1 MNEAKVRMLKMEP
14 IKVRCKSCSKEIVAA
29 AGKSVCCGCSNMV
42 TISGDVIS
50 AVDMAKVVMLNTSSR
65 KEKTGLTTEQLA
77 WQESRRNRKVRK
89 LDFEI
94 R

>member
-1 MNEAKVRMLKMEP
+1 MEP
-14 IKVRCKSCSKEIVAA
+14 IRVRCRSCGKEVESLS
-29 AGKSVCCGCSNMV
+29 GKTVTCGCSNMV
-42 TISGDVIS
+42 TISNDVVS
-50 AVDMAKVVMLNTSSR
+50 AQNLNKVVMLNTSSR

-77 WQESRRNRKVRK
+77 WKESRRNRKVRK

>member
-1 MNEAKVRMLKMEP
+1 MEP
-14 IKVRCKSCSKEIVAA
+14 IRVRCRSCGKEVESLS
-29 AGKSVCCGCSNMV
+29 GKTVTCGCLNMV

>member
-1 MNEAKVRMLKMEP
+1 MEP
-14 IKVRCKSCSKEIVAA
+14 IRVRCRSCGREVESLS
-29 AGKSVCCGCSNMV
+29 GKTVTCGCSNMV

>member
-1 MNEAKVRMLKMEP
+1 
-14 IKVRCKSCSKEIVAA
+14 
-29 AGKSVCCGCSNMV
+29 MV
-42 TISGDVIS
+42 TISNDVVS
-50 AVDMAKVVMLNTSSR
+50 AQNLNKVVMLNTSSR

>member
-1 MNEAKVRMLKMEP
+1 MEAIR
-14 IKVRCKSCSKEIVAA
+14 VRCRSCGKEVESLS
-29 AGKSVCCGCSNMV
+29 GKTVTCGCSNMV
-42 TISGDVIS
+42 TISNDVVS
-50 AVDMAKVVMLNTSSR
+50 AQNLNKVVMLNTSSR

>member
-1 MNEAKVRMLKMEP
+1 
-14 IKVRCKSCSKEIVAA
+14 
-29 AGKSVCCGCSNMV
+29 MV

-50 AVDMAKVVMLNTSSR
+50 AVDMAKVVMLNTSSH

>member
-1 MNEAKVRMLKMEP
+1 MES
-14 IKVRCKSCSKEIVAA
+14 IRVRCRSCGKEVESLS
-29 AGKSVCCGCSNMV
+29 GKTVTCGCPNMV